1 MFVFTMNKNGLKK
14 AAVAL
19 GCAALIVVSAF
30 TVTGAMNRDAKETSA
45 TPQQATTE
53 KKNYKV
59 KNTDDMVTFLL
70 SYGVEAD
77 LASAKV
83 DKVKV
88 PKIWDASFT
97 AFNEVMKQ
105 SGLDLSK
112 CKGKT
117 VEKWEFLAP
126 NRSADGQTASAIL
139 IVKSKKV
146 VGGYII
152 QRPSGEVSALQ
163 LAAAPDATSAPTTQT
178 MTDAEAAQQTAGTAA
193 VPQDTAAVELSP
205 DQLADITAA
214 GAAAGLSEEQIAA
227 AAAAIE
233 AAAQQAGALP
243 TE

>member
-45 TPQQATTE
+45 TPQQAATE

-59 KNTDDMVTFLL
+59 KTTDDMVTFLL

-105 SGLDLSK
+105 SGLDLAK

-126 NRSADGQTASAIL
+126 NRSTDGQTASAIL
-139 IVKSKKV
+139 LVKSKKV

-163 LAAAPDATSAPTTQT
+163 LAAAPNAASAPTAQT
-178 MTDAEAAQQTAGTAA
+178 MTDAEAAQQTAETAA
-193 VPQDTAAVELSP
+193 APQDAAAVELSP

-214 GAAAGLSEEQIAA
+214 GTAAGLSEEQIAA

-233 AAAQQAGALP
+233 KAAQQTGALP